1 MTLTDILLSI
11 LGPDSATV
19 STAGASDDV
28 SVRGEARLL
37 IDGRLVEARS
47 GAAFH
52 NIDPTTEH
60 VLGEVSDA
68 GVEDV
73 RLAIEA
79 ARRAFDSDVWAAPE
93 FRRTCLIQLQQALQ
107 RNAVEF
113 REALIHEI
121 GCPRR
126 MTFADQYDYAVDKLG
141 FYTELLSHHD
151 WRSEHP
157 ADQVPG
163 ATVTKSSRQMPVGV
177 VSAITPWNL
186 PVELIL
192 AKVGG
197 ALAAGCTMVIKPSP
211 LAPWAGTLL
220 GRLIAEE
227 TDIPAGVVN
236 VIASSQIDSG
246 IELTRHPAVDAIA
259 FTGSTAT
266 GRSVM
271 AAAAQGL
278 KRVSLELGGKSAA
291 IILDD
296 LDIEMMLPVMS
307 GMACFNS
314 GQSCIMPSRMLVPAD
329 RLEECLSAAAAGMDA
344 VTIGDPRSVDT
355 FMGPLIS
362 SDQRSRVESM
372 VAEAVAAGARV
383 VHGGGRPDHL
393 ERGHFVEPT
402 LLTEVPSDAR
412 VVREEVFGPVV
423 CVIPYRD
430 VDEAVRIA
438 NETEFGLAG
447 YVWSSSPERAEDVG
461 RRLRA
466 GMIGINGGM
475 FTSGDMPFGGVK
487 ASGMGREWG
496 VEGMAEFLDTQTMA
510 VRRPL

>member
-1 MTLTDILLSI
+1 MSLSDLLLSI
-11 LGPDSATV
+11 LGPAPE
-19 STAGASDDV
+19 AAIASPDGPL
-28 SVRGEARLL
+28 GENRLL
-37 IDGRLVEARS
+37 INGHLVEARS
-47 GAAFH
+47 GATFD
-52 NIDPTTEH
+52 NVDPTSELL
-60 VLGEVSDA
+60 LGAVCDA
-68 GVEDV
+68 GVEDA
-73 RLAIEA
+73 REAISA
-79 ARRAFDSDVWAAPE
+79 ARRSFDSGVWDSPE
-93 FRRTCLIQLQQALQ
+93 FRRTCLIQLQDALH
-107 RNAVEF
+107 RHAVEY
-113 REALIHEI
+113 RESMVAEI

-141 FYTELLSHHD
+141 FYSDLLGTYEWSMT
-151 WRSEHP
+151 HP
-157 ADQVPG
+157 ADHLPG
-163 ATVTKSSRQMPVGV
+163 AIVAKSSRRIPVGV
-177 VSAITPWNL
+177 VASITPWNL

-236 VIASSQIDSG
+236 VIASSNVNVG
-246 IELTRHPAVDAIA
+246 VELTNNPQVDAIA

-296 LDIEMMLPVMS
+296 FDIEEFLPVVA

-314 GQSCIMPSRMLVPAD
+314 GQSCIMPSRMLVPASLLD
-329 RLEECLSAAAAGMDA
+329 QCLAAASAGMNA
-344 VTIGDPRSVDT
+344 VTVGDPRSFDT

-362 SDQRSRVESM
+362 HDQRSRVEGMIQDAVSAGGEV
-372 VAEAVAAGARV
+372 VAGGSRPKDLD
-383 VHGGGRPDHL
+383 HGFFL
-393 ERGHFVEPT
+393 EPT
-402 LLTEVPSDAR
+402 LLSGLPDDASIL
-412 VVREEVFGPVV
+412 REEVFGPVV
-423 CVIPYRD
+423 CVIPYSD

-438 NETEFGLAG
+438 NSSEFGLAG
-447 YVWSSSPERAEDVG
+447 YVWSGSNERAMSVG
-461 RRLRA
+461 RRMQA

-475 FTSGDMPFGGVK
+475 FTAGDMPFGGVK
-487 ASGMGREWG
+487 SSGMGREWG
-496 VEGMAEFLDTQTMA
+496 VAGMEEFLDIQTMA
-510 VRRPL
+510 VRNPE